1 MAGGVL
7 VRGVRG
13 AADARGED
21 RLGQA
26 PDSPLRG
33 LAYAEATVRET
44 IRDVSLEA
52 YRALASPDV
61 R

>member
-1 MAGGVL
+1 
-7 VRGVRG
+7 
-13 AADARGED
+13 
-21 RLGQA
+21 
-26 PDSPLRG
+26 LRG

-52 YRALASPDV
+52 YRALAPADV